1 MIEPRE
7 QSESMNNLEKDQNL
21 NTEPQN
27 EAQEVVNEEVKVEE
41 PATEIPA
48 PAEETPAEEPKAEEA
63 PAEEPVAEEPVAED
77 APAEEPKA
85 EEEPAEEPVAE
96 EAPVEEPKAEETPTE
111 EAPVEEAPVAEEAPA
126 EPAPRLDL
134 AGKSKSELVDML
146 RELAT
151 RPIEEVKDEVQAIK
165 AAFFALRREEV
176 AKEKEEFLAN
186 GNNEND
192 FTPKEDIDE
201 NNLKE
206 LLNVLKERR
215 TEYNAAQEANR
226 EANLEK
232 KRQII
237 ALINEIA
244 NDPDNINRQFNRV
257 KQLQQEFKDAG
268 DVPATAETEVW
279 KEFQRAT
286 ERFYDVLKV
295 NRELRDYDFKKNL
308 ELKQQLCEEAE
319 ALDEETDIV
328 TAFRKLQELHNKWR
342 EIGPVAKELREE
354 LWARFKAASSAINKK
369 YQSFFE
375 DRKSKEKENADAKTA
390 LCEKIEEITTDDLKT
405 YAQWDEVT
413 KQIIA
418 LQEDWK
424 KLGYA
429 SRKANAA
436 LFARFRKS
444 CDEFFAKKAEFYKSM
459 KEELSSNLAKKI
471 DLCERAE
478 ALMDSTEWKEA
489 TEKFVELQKEWK
501 TIGPVVKKHSDA
513 VWKRFIAACDHFFE
527 QKKKQNVNVHAVEHE
542 NLKAKKDII
551 ATLKS
556 TIEEAAEDAAQTVR
570 NLMDRWQ
577 EIGHVPFREKDKI
590 YAQYRELIDKAFE
603 TFNMRGTRPRGE
615 GGSSRGPRQGGGDRN
630 LSERDRLVRTY
641 EQRMSELKTFEN
653 NMGFLTANTKSG
665 NSLVQQMQ
673 SRIEDL
679 KAEIADLERRIK
691 ELDNE

>member
-1 MIEPRE
+1 MMEPRE
-7 QSESMNNLEKDQNL
+7 QSESMNNLEKDQIL
-21 NTEPQN
+21 STESQN
-27 EAQEVVNEEVKVEE
+27 ETQEVVSEEVTVVE
-41 PATEIPA
+41 TA
-48 PAEETPAEEPKAEEA
+48 PVEETPAEPVAPVVKT
-63 PAEEPVAEEPVAED
+63 PAEPV
-77 APAEEPKA
+77 
-85 EEEPAEEPVAE
+85 
-96 EAPVEEPKAEETPTE
+96 
-111 EAPVEEAPVAEEAPA
+111 EEAPA
-126 EPAPRLDL
+126 EPAAPVEEAPKLDL
-134 AGKSKSELVDML
+134 ASKTKSELVEMM
-146 RELAT
+146 RQMAT

-165 AAFFALRREEV
+165 AAFFALRHEEI

-186 GNNEND
+186 GNEESD
-192 FTPKEDIDE
+192 FTAKEDPEE
-201 NNLKE
+201 NVLKE

-215 TEYNAAQEANR
+215 SEYNAAQEANR

-257 KQLQQEFKDAG
+257 KQLQQEFKDTG
-268 DVPATAETEVW
+268 EVPATADTEVW

-319 ALDEETDIV
+319 ALDDETDIV
-328 TAFRKLQELHNKWR
+328 AAFRKLQELHTNWR

-369 YQSFFE
+369 YQAFFE
-375 DRKSKEKENADAKTA
+375 DRKSKEKENADAKTE
-390 LCEKIEEITTDDLKT
+390 LCEKIEQISTDNLKT

-444 CDEFFAKKAEFYKSM
+444 CDDFFSKKAEFFKSM
-459 KEELSSNLAKKI
+459 KEELSANLAKKTE
-471 DLCERAE
+471 LCERAE
-478 ALMDSTEWKEA
+478 ALMDSTDWKEA
-489 TEKFVELQKEWK
+489 TDKFVEMQKEWK
-501 TIGPVVKKHSDA
+501 TIGPVVKKYSDT
-513 VWKRFIAACDHFFE
+513 VWKRFIAACDHFFD
-527 QKKKQNVNVHAVEHE
+527 QKKKQNVNVHAVEHD
-542 NLKAKKDII
+542 NLKSKKEII
-551 ATLKS
+551 ATLKE
-556 TIEEAAEDAAQTVR
+556 TIENAGEEAAQKVR
-570 NLMDRWQ
+570 ELMDRWQ
-577 EIGHVPFREKDKI
+577 EIGHVPFKEKDKI
-590 YAQYRELIDKAFE
+590 YAQYRELVDKAFE
-603 TFNMRGTRPRGE
+603 TLNMRGSRPSSD
-615 GGSSRGPRQGGGDRN
+615 GGSRGGRQFANERG

-641 EQRMSELKTFEN
+641 EQRTSELKTFEN

-665 NSLVQQMQ
+665 NSLVQEM
-673 SRIEDL
+673 
-679 KAEIADLERRIK
+679 ERRIARLK
-691 ELDNE
+691 EEIAELEQKIRDIDNA

>member
-1 MIEPRE
+1 
-7 QSESMNNLEKDQNL
+7 MNNLEKDQIL
-21 NTEPQN
+21 STEAQN
-27 EAQEVVNEEVKVEE
+27 EPQEVVSEEVKVEE
-41 PATEIPA
+41 PATE
-48 PAEETPAEEPKAEEA
+48 EPK
-63 PAEEPVAEEPVAED
+63 AEEPVAEEP
-77 APAEEPKA
+77 K
-85 EEEPAEEPVAE
+85 AEEPVAE
-96 EAPVEEPKAEETPTE
+96 EAVAEETA
-111 EAPVEEAPVAEEAPA
+111 APE
-126 EPAPRLDL
+126 EPAPKLEL
-134 AGKSKSELVDML
+134 AGKTKSELVEMM
-146 RELAT
+146 RTVAA

-165 AAFFALRREEV
+165 AAFFALRREET
-176 AKEKEEFLAN
+176 AQEKEAFLAN
-186 GNNEND
+186 GNEESD
-192 FTPKEDIDE
+192 FTPKEDADE
-201 NNLKE
+201 NDLKE

-237 ALINEIA
+237 VLINEIA

-268 DVPATAETEVW
+268 EVPATADTEIW

-286 ERFYDVLKV
+286 ERFYDVLKM
-295 NRELRDYDFKKNL
+295 NKELRDYDFKKNL

-328 TAFRKLQELHNKWR
+328 AAFRKLQELHNNWR

-369 YQSFFE
+369 YQTFFE
-375 DRKSKEKENADAKTA
+375 DRKSKEKENADAKTE
-390 LCEKIEEITTDDLKT
+390 LCEKIEQISTDNLKT

-444 CDEFFAKKAEFYKSM
+444 CDEFFAKKAEFYKNM

-478 ALMDSTEWKEA
+478 ALMDSTDWKEA
-489 TEKFVELQKEWK
+489 TDKFVEMQKEWK
-501 TIGPVVKKHSDA
+501 TIGPVVKKYSDN

-527 QKKKQNVNVHAVEHE
+527 EKKKQNVNVHAVEHD
-542 NLKAKKDII
+542 NLKAKKEVT
-551 ATLKS
+551 ANLKA

-570 NLMDRWQ
+570 DLMDRWQ
-577 EIGHVPFREKDKI
+577 EIGHVPFKEKDKI
-590 YAQYRELIDKAFE
+590 YAQYRELVDKAFE
-603 TFNMRGTRPRGE
+603 TLNMRGSRPRGD
-615 GGSSRGPRQGGGDRN
+615 GGSRGPRLSGGDRN

-665 NSLVQQMQ
+665 NSLVQEMER
-673 SRIEDL
+673 RIAKL
-679 KAEIADLERRIK
+679 KEEIAELEQKIK
-691 ELDNE
+691 ELDNA

>member
-1 MIEPRE
+1 MMEPRE
-7 QSESMNNLEKDQNL
+7 QSESMNNLEKDQIL
-21 NTEPQN
+21 STVPQN
-27 EAQEVVNEEVKVEE
+27 EAQEAVNEEVNVVE
-41 PATEIPA
+41 PAPKQEA
-48 PAEETPAEEPKAEEA
+48 VQEEPKQDQ
-63 PAEEPVAEEPVAED
+63 EEPVK
-77 APAEEPKA
+77 APK
-85 EEEPAEEPVAE
+85 
-96 EAPVEEPKAEETPTE
+96 
-111 EAPVEEAPVAEEAPA
+111 
-126 EPAPRLDL
+126 LDL
-134 AGKSKSELVDML
+134 AHKSKGELVDLM
-146 RELAT
+146 REAAG
-151 RPIEEVKDEVQAIK
+151 RPIEEVKDDVQAIK
-165 AAFFALRREEV
+165 AAFFALRREEI

-186 GNNEND
+186 GNEEND
-192 FTPKEDIDE
+192 FTPKEDSDE

-257 KQLQQEFKDAG
+257 KQLQQDFKDAG
-268 DVPATAETEVW
+268 EVPATADTEVW

-286 ERFYDVLKV
+286 ERFYDVLKM
-295 NRELRDYDFKKNL
+295 NKELRDYDFKKNL

-319 ALDEETDIV
+319 ALDEEADIV
-328 TAFRKLQELHNKWR
+328 AAFRKLQELHNNWR
-342 EIGPVAKELREE
+342 EIGPVAKELREH

-369 YQSFFE
+369 YQTFFE

-390 LCEKIEEITTDDLKT
+390 LCEKIEQISTDDLKT

-444 CDEFFAKKAEFYKSM
+444 CDDFFGKKAEFYKSM
-459 KEELSSNLAKKI
+459 KEELSANLAKKI

-489 TEKFVELQKEWK
+489 TDKFVELQKEWK

-527 QKKKQNVNVHAVEHE
+527 EKKKQNVNVHAVEHD
-542 NLKAKKDII
+542 NLKAKKEVI

-556 TIEEAAEDAAQTVR
+556 TIEEAGEEAAQKVR
-570 NLMDRWQ
+570 ELMDRWQ
-577 EIGHVPFREKDKI
+577 EIGHVPFKEKDKI
-590 YAQYRELIDKAFE
+590 YAQYRELIDKAFD
-603 TFNMRGTRPRGE
+603 TLNMRGSRPRGE
-615 GGSSRGPRQGGGDRN
+615 GGSSFRGSRQSGSDRG

-665 NSLVQQMQ
+665 NSLVREMER
-673 SRIEDL
+673 RIASL
-679 KAEIADLERRIK
+679 KEEIADLEQRIK
-691 ELDNE
+691 DLDNA

>member
-1 MIEPRE
+1 MEPRE
-7 QSESMNNLEKDQNL
+7 QSESKNNLEKDQIL
-21 NTEPQN
+21 STEAQN
-27 EAQEVVNEEVKVEE
+27 EATEVVNEEVKVEE
-41 PATEIPA
+41 PV
-48 PAEETPAEEPKAEEA
+48 AEAVEEA
-63 PAEEPVAEEPVAED
+63 PAAQ
-77 APAEEPKA
+77 
-85 EEEPAEEPVAE
+85 
-96 EAPVEEPKAEETPTE
+96 EAPVTE
-111 EAPVEEAPVAEEAPA
+111 EKPADEPQADAAPK
-126 EPAPRLDL
+126 LDL
-134 AGKSKSELVDML
+134 ASKTKSELVDMM
-146 RELAT
+146 RAVAA

-176 AKEKEEFLAN
+176 AQEKEEFLAN
-186 GNNEND
+186 GNDESA
-192 FTPKEDIDE
+192 FVPKDDADE

-257 KQLQQEFKDAG
+257 KQLQQDFKDAG
-268 DVPATAETEVW
+268 EVPATADTEIW

-286 ERFYDVLKV
+286 ERFYDVLKM
-295 NRELRDYDFKKNL
+295 NKELRDYDFKKNL

-319 ALDEETDIV
+319 ELDEETDIV
-328 TAFRKLQELHNKWR
+328 AAFRKLQELHNNWR

-369 YQSFFE
+369 YQTFFE
-375 DRKSKEKENADAKTA
+375 DRKSKEKENADAKTE
-390 LCEKIEEITTDDLKT
+390 LCEKIEQISTDNLKT

-429 SRKANAA
+429 SRKANAT

-444 CDEFFAKKAEFYKSM
+444 CDDFFAKKAEFYKSM
-459 KEELSSNLAKKI
+459 KEELSANLAKKI

-478 ALMDSTEWKEA
+478 ALMDSTDWKEA
-489 TEKFVELQKEWK
+489 TDKFVEMQKEWK
-501 TIGPVVKKHSDA
+501 TIGPVVKKYSDN

-527 QKKKQNVNVHAVEHE
+527 EKKKQNVNVHAVEHE
-542 NLKAKKDII
+542 NLKAKKEVI
-551 ATLKS
+551 ANLK
-556 TIEEAAEDAAQTVR
+556 TAIEEAAEDAAQTVR
-570 NLMDRWQ
+570 DLMDRWQ
-577 EIGHVPFREKDKI
+577 EIGHVPFKEKDKI
-590 YAQYRELIDKAFE
+590 YAQYRELVDKAFD
-603 TFNMRGTRPRGE
+603 TLNMRGSRPRGE
-615 GGSSRGPRQGGGDRN
+615 GGGSRGPRLSGDRN
-630 LSERDRLVRTY
+630 MSERDRLVRTY

-665 NSLVQQMQ
+665 NSLVQEMER
-673 SRIEDL
+673 RIARL
-679 KAEIADLERRIK
+679 KEEIAELEQKIK
-691 ELDNE
+691 ELDNA

>member
-1 MIEPRE
+1 MEPRE
-7 QSESMNNLEKDQNL
+7 QSESMNNLEKDQIL
-21 NTEPQN
+21 STESQN
-27 EAQEVVNEEVKVEE
+27 ETQEVVSEEVTVVE
-41 PATEIPA
+41 TA
-48 PAEETPAEEPKAEEA
+48 PVEETPAE
-63 PAEEPVAEEPVAED
+63 PV
-77 APAEEPKA
+77 
-85 EEEPAEEPVAE
+85 
-96 EAPVEEPKAEETPTE
+96 APVEETPAE
-111 EAPVEEAPVAEEAPA
+111 PVEEAPA
-126 EPAPRLDL
+126 EPAAPVEEAPKLDL
-134 AGKSKSELVDML
+134 ASKTKSELVEMM
-146 RELAT
+146 RQMAT

-165 AAFFALRREEV
+165 AAFFALRHEEI

-186 GNNEND
+186 GNEESD
-192 FTPKEDIDE
+192 FTAKEDPEE
-201 NNLKE
+201 NVLKE

-215 TEYNAAQEANR
+215 SEYNAAQEANR

-257 KQLQQEFKDAG
+257 KQLQQEFKDTG
-268 DVPATAETEVW
+268 EVPATADTEVW

-319 ALDEETDIV
+319 ALDDETDIV
-328 TAFRKLQELHNKWR
+328 AAFRKLQELHTNWR

-369 YQSFFE
+369 YQAFFE
-375 DRKSKEKENADAKTA
+375 DRKSKEKENADAKTE
-390 LCEKIEEITTDDLKT
+390 LCEKIEQISTDNLKT

-444 CDEFFAKKAEFYKSM
+444 CDDFFSKKAEFFKSM
-459 KEELSSNLAKKI
+459 KEELSANLAKKTE
-471 DLCERAE
+471 LCERAE
-478 ALMDSTEWKEA
+478 ALMDSTDWKEA
-489 TEKFVELQKEWK
+489 TDKFVEMQKEWK
-501 TIGPVVKKHSDA
+501 TIGPVVKKYSDT
-513 VWKRFIAACDHFFE
+513 VWKRFIAACDHFFD
-527 QKKKQNVNVHAVEHE
+527 QKKKQNVNVHAVEHD
-542 NLKAKKDII
+542 NLKSKKEII
-551 ATLKS
+551 ATLKE
-556 TIEEAAEDAAQTVR
+556 TIENAGEEAAQKVR
-570 NLMDRWQ
+570 ELMDRWQ
-577 EIGHVPFREKDKI
+577 EIGHVPFKEKDKI
-590 YAQYRELIDKAFE
+590 YAQYRELVDKAFE
-603 TFNMRGTRPRGE
+603 TLNMRGSRPSSD
-615 GGSSRGPRQGGGDRN
+615 GGSRGGRQFANERG

-641 EQRMSELKTFEN
+641 EQRTSELKTFEN

-665 NSLVQQMQ
+665 NSLVQEM
-673 SRIEDL
+673 
-679 KAEIADLERRIK
+679 ERRIAHLK
-691 ELDNE
+691 EEIAELEQKIRDIDNA

>member
-1 MIEPRE
+1 MMEPRE
-7 QSESMNNLEKDQNL
+7 QSESMNNLEKDQIL
-21 NTEPQN
+21 STEPQN
-27 EAQEVVNEEVKVEE
+27 EPQEVVSEEVKVVE
-41 PATEIPA
+41 TA
-48 PAEETPAEEPKAEEA
+48 PVEETPAE
-63 PAEEPVAEEPVAED
+63 VA
-77 APAEEPKA
+77 
-85 EEEPAEEPVAE
+85 
-96 EAPVEEPKAEETPTE
+96 
-111 EAPVEEAPVAEEAPA
+111 APVEEAPAELVDEAPA
-126 EPAPRLDL
+126 EPAAPVEETPKLDL
-134 AGKSKSELVDML
+134 ANKSKSELVEMM
-146 RELAT
+146 RQMAA

-165 AAFFALRREEV
+165 AAFFALRHEEIS
-176 AKEKEEFLAN
+176 KEKEEFLAN
-186 GNNEND
+186 GNEESD
-192 FTPKEDIDE
+192 FTAKEDAEE
-201 NNLKE
+201 NVLKE

-215 TEYNAAQEANR
+215 SEYNAAQEANR

-257 KQLQQEFKDAG
+257 KQLQQEFKDTG
-268 DVPATAETEVW
+268 EVPATADTEVW

-319 ALDEETDIV
+319 ALDEEADIV
-328 TAFRKLQELHNKWR
+328 AAFRKLQELHTNWR

-369 YQSFFE
+369 YQTFFE

-390 LCEKIEEITTDDLKT
+390 LCEQIEQISTDNLKT

-444 CDEFFAKKAEFYKSM
+444 CDEFFAKKAEFFKSM
-459 KEELSSNLAKKI
+459 KEELSANLAKKTE
-471 DLCERAE
+471 LCERAE
-478 ALMDSTEWKEA
+478 ALMDSTDWKEA
-489 TEKFVELQKEWK
+489 SEKFVEMQKEWK
-501 TIGPVVKKHSDA
+501 TIGPVVKKYSDT
-513 VWKRFIAACDHFFE
+513 VWKRFIAACDHFFD
-527 QKKKQNVNVHAVEHE
+527 QKKKQNVNIHAVEHD
-542 NLKAKKDII
+542 NLKAKKEII
-551 ATLKS
+551 ATLKE
-556 TIEEAAEDAAQTVR
+556 TIENGGEEAAQKVR
-570 NLMDRWQ
+570 ELMDRWQ
-577 EIGHVPFREKDKI
+577 GIGHVPFKEKDKV
-590 YAQYRELIDKAFE
+590 YAQYKELIDKAFD
-603 TFNMRGTRPRGE
+603 TLNMRGSRPSGD
-615 GGSSRGPRQGGGDRN
+615 GGSRGGRQSFNERG

-641 EQRMSELKTFEN
+641 EQRTSELKTFEN

-665 NSLVQQMQ
+665 NSLVQEM
-673 SRIEDL
+673 
-679 KAEIADLERRIK
+679 ERRIARLK
-691 ELDNE
+691 EELAELEQKIRDIDNA

>member
-1 MIEPRE
+1 MMDSRE
-7 QSESMNNLEKDQNL
+7 QSESMNNLEKDQTL
-21 NTEPQN
+21 NTEPKN
-27 EAQEVVNEEVKVEE
+27 EAQEIVNEEVNVEE
-41 PATEIPA
+41 PATE
-48 PAEETPAEEPKAEEA
+48 EA
-63 PAEEPVAEEPVAED
+63 PAT
-77 APAEEPKA
+77 AP
-85 EEEPAEEPVAE
+85 
-96 EAPVEEPKAEETPTE
+96 
-111 EAPVEEAPVAEEAPA
+111 EAPVEEAPAPVEEAPA
-126 EPAPRLDL
+126 PVEEAPKAEEQTRLDL
-134 AGKSKSELVDML
+134 AGKTKAELVGMM
-146 RELAT
+146 REAAA

-165 AAFFALRREEV
+165 AAFFALRRDEL

-186 GNNEND
+186 GNNEAD
-192 FTPKEDIDE
+192 FTPKEDADE
-201 NNLKE
+201 SNLKE
-206 LLNVLKERR
+206 LLDVLKERR

-257 KQLQQEFKDAG
+257 KQLQQDFKDAG
-268 DVPATAETEVW
+268 EVPPTADTEVW

-286 ERFYDVLKV
+286 ERFYDVLKM
-295 NRELRDYDFKKNL
+295 NKELRDYDFKKNL
-308 ELKQQLCEEAE
+308 ELKQQLCEDAE
-319 ALDEETDIV
+319 ALDEETDV
-328 TAFRKLQELHNKWR
+328 VAAFRKLQEMHTKWR

-369 YQSFFE
+369 YQTFFE
-375 DRKSKEKENADAKTA
+375 DRKSKEKENADAKTE
-390 LCEKIEEITTDDLKT
+390 LCEKIEQISTDDLKT

-444 CDEFFAKKAEFYKSM
+444 CDEFFAKKAEFYKTM

-513 VWKRFIAACDHFFE
+513 VWKRFIAACDHFFD
-527 QKKKQNVNVHAVEHE
+527 QKKKQNVNVHAVEHD
-542 NLKAKKDII
+542 NLKAKKEVI
-551 ATLKS
+551 ATLKA

-570 NLMDRWQ
+570 DLMDRWQ
-577 EIGHVPFREKDKI
+577 EIGHVPFKEKDKI
-590 YAQYRELIDKAFE
+590 YAQYRELVDKAFE
-603 TFNMRGTRPRGE
+603 TLNMRGSRPRGE
-615 GGSSRGPRQGGGDRN
+615 GGSRPRQGGGDRN

-653 NMGFLTANTKSG
+653 NMGFLTAHTKSG
-665 NSLVQQMQ
+665 NSLVQEM
-673 SRIEDL
+673 
-679 KAEIADLERRIK
+679 ERRIVSLK
-691 ELDNE
+691 EEIAELEQRIKEMDA

>member
-1 MIEPRE
+1 
-7 QSESMNNLEKDQNL
+7 MNNLEKDQIL
-21 NTEPQN
+21 SSEPQN
-27 EAQEVVNEEVKVEE
+27 ETQEAVSEEVKVEE
-41 PATEIPA
+41 TA
-48 PAEETPAEEPKAEEA
+48 PQEPVAQEPKAEA
-63 PAEEPVAEEPVAED
+63 PASDEHSS
-77 APAEEPKA
+77 PKL
-85 EEEPAEEPVAE
+85 E
-96 EAPVEEPKAEETPTE
+96 
-111 EAPVEEAPVAEEAPA
+111 
-126 EPAPRLDL
+126 L
-134 AGKSKSELVDML
+134 ADKSKSELVDMM
-146 RELAT
+146 RELAA

-165 AAFFALRREEV
+165 AAFFALRREEMV
-176 AKEKEEFLAN
+176 KEKEEFLAN
-186 GNNEND
+186 GNEESD
-192 FTPKEDIDE
+192 FTPKEDDDE

-257 KQLQQEFKDAG
+257 KQLQQDFKDAG
-268 DVPATAETEVW
+268 EVPATADTEVW

-286 ERFYDVLKV
+286 ERFYDVLKM
-295 NRELRDYDFKKNL
+295 NKELRDYDFKKNL

-319 ALDEETDIV
+319 ALDDETDIV
-328 TAFRKLQELHNKWR
+328 AAFRKLQEMHNKWR

-369 YQSFFE
+369 YQTFFE
-375 DRKSKEKENADAKTA
+375 DRKSKEKENADAKTE
-390 LCEKIEEITTDDLKT
+390 LCEKIEQISTDDLKT

-444 CDEFFAKKAEFYKSM
+444 CDDFFGKKAEFYKSM
-459 KEELSSNLAKKI
+459 KEELSGNLAKKI

-478 ALMDSTEWKEA
+478 ALMDSTDWKEA
-489 TEKFVELQKEWK
+489 TDKFVEMQKEWK

-527 QKKKQNVNVHAVEHE
+527 QKKKQHVNVHAVEHD
-542 NLKAKKDII
+542 NLKAKKEVI
-551 ATLKS
+551 ATLKA
-556 TIEEAAEDAAQTVR
+556 TIEEAAEDAAQRVR
-570 NLMDRWQ
+570 DLMDRWQ
-577 EIGHVPFREKDKI
+577 EIGHVPFKEKDKI
-590 YAQYRELIDKAFE
+590 YTQYRELIDKAFD
-603 TFNMRGTRPRGE
+603 TLNMRGSRPHMD
-615 GGSSRGPRQGGGDRN
+615 GGGAARGGRLSAGSDRG

-641 EQRMSELKTFEN
+641 EQRMNELKTFEN

-665 NSLVQQMQ
+665 NSLVQEMER
-673 SRIEDL
+673 RINRL
-679 KAEIADLERRIK
+679 KEEIAELEQKIK

>member
-1 MIEPRE
+1 MMDSRE
-7 QSESMNNLEKDQNL
+7 QSESMNNLEKDQTL
-21 NTEPQN
+21 NTEPKN
-27 EAQEVVNEEVKVEE
+27 EAQEIVNEEVNVEE
-41 PATEIPA
+41 PATEEA
-48 PAEETPAEEPKAEEA
+48 PATATEA
-63 PAEEPVAEEPVAED
+63 PAEE
-77 APAEEPKA
+77 AP
-85 EEEPAEEPVAE
+85 
-96 EAPVEEPKAEETPTE
+96 
-111 EAPVEEAPVAEEAPA
+111 APVEEAPAPVEEAPKA
-126 EPAPRLDL
+126 EEQTRLDL
-134 AGKSKSELVDML
+134 AGKTKAELVGMM
-146 RELAT
+146 REAAA

-165 AAFFALRREEV
+165 AAFFALRRDEL

-186 GNNEND
+186 GNNEAD
-192 FTPKEDIDE
+192 FTPKEDADE
-201 NNLKE
+201 SNLKE
-206 LLNVLKERR
+206 LLDVLKERR

-257 KQLQQEFKDAG
+257 KQLQQDFKDAG
-268 DVPATAETEVW
+268 EVPPTADTEVW

-286 ERFYDVLKV
+286 ERFYDVLKM
-295 NRELRDYDFKKNL
+295 NKELRDYDFKKNL
-308 ELKQQLCEEAE
+308 ELKQQLCEDAE
-319 ALDEETDIV
+319 ALDEETDV
-328 TAFRKLQELHNKWR
+328 VAAFRKLQEMHTKWR

-369 YQSFFE
+369 YQTFFE
-375 DRKSKEKENADAKTA
+375 DRKSKEKENADAKTE
-390 LCEKIEEITTDDLKT
+390 LCEKIEQISTDDLKT

-444 CDEFFAKKAEFYKSM
+444 CDEFFAKKAEFYKTM

-478 ALMDSTEWKEA
+478 ALMDATEWKEA
-489 TEKFVELQKEWK
+489 AEKPVELQKEWK
-501 TIGPVVKKHSDA
+501 TIGPVVKKHSDT
-513 VWKRFIAACDHFFE
+513 VWKRFIAACDHFFD
-527 QKKKQNVNVHAVEHE
+527 QKKKQNVNVHAVEHD
-542 NLKAKKDII
+542 NLKAKKEVI
-551 ATLKS
+551 ATLKA

-570 NLMDRWQ
+570 DLMDRWQ
-577 EIGHVPFREKDKI
+577 EIGHVPFKEKDKI
-590 YAQYRELIDKAFE
+590 YAQYRELVDKAFE
-603 TFNMRGTRPRGE
+603 TLNMRGSRPRGE
-615 GGSSRGPRQGGGDRN
+615 GGSRPRQGGGDRN

-665 NSLVQQMQ
+665 NSLVQEM
-673 SRIEDL
+673 
-679 KAEIADLERRIK
+679 ERRIVSLK
-691 ELDNE
+691 EEIAELEQRIKEMDA

>member
-1 MIEPRE
+1 MEPRE
-7 QSESMNNLEKDQNL
+7 QSESMNNLEKDQIL
-21 NTEPQN
+21 STEPQN
-27 EAQEVVNEEVKVEE
+27 EAQEVVSEEVKVEE
-41 PATEIPA
+41 PA
-48 PAEETPAEEPKAEEA
+48 PAEEPAPVEEA
-63 PAEEPVAEEPVAED
+63 
-77 APAEEPKA
+77 
-85 EEEPAEEPVAE
+85 
-96 EAPVEEPKAEETPTE
+96 APVEEPE
-111 EAPVEEAPVAEEAPA
+111 EAEDKPEAPH
-126 EPAPRLDL
+126 LDL
-134 AGKSKSELVDML
+134 AGKTKAELVDMM
-146 RELAT
+146 RATAT

-186 GNNEND
+186 GNNEVD
-192 FTPKEDIDE
+192 FTPKDDVDE

-268 DVPATAETEVW
+268 EVPATAETDVW

-286 ERFYDVLKV
+286 ERFYDVLKM
-295 NRELRDYDFKKNL
+295 NKELRDYDFKKNL

-319 ALDEETDIV
+319 ELDEEPDVV

-369 YQSFFE
+369 YQTFFE

-390 LCEKIEEITTDDLKT
+390 LCEKIEEISTDDLKT

-444 CDEFFAKKAEFYKSM
+444 CDDFFAKKADFYKSM
-459 KEELSSNLAKKI
+459 KEELSANLAKKI

-489 TEKFVELQKEWK
+489 TDKFVEMQKEWK

-513 VWKRFIAACDHFFE
+513 VWKRFIAACDHFFD
-527 QKKKQNVNVHAVEHE
+527 QKKKQNVNVHAVEHD

-556 TIEEAAEDAAQTVR
+556 TIEEAADDAAQTVR
-570 NLMDRWQ
+570 DLMDRWQ
-577 EIGHVPFREKDKI
+577 EIGHVPFKEKDKI
-590 YAQYRELIDKAFE
+590 YAQYRELIDKAFD
-603 TFNMRGTRPRGE
+603 TLNMRGSRPRNE
-615 GGSSRGPRQGGGDRN
+615 GGSSRGPRQGNDRN

-665 NSLVQQMQ
+665 NSLVQQMEQ
-673 SRIEDL
+673 RIVSL
-679 KAEIADLERRIK
+679 KEEIAQLEQKIK

>member
-1 MIEPRE
+1 MMEPRE

-21 NTEPQN
+21 STEPQT
-27 EAQEVVNEEVKVEE
+27 EAQEVVVSEEVKAEEPAPVEEPVAEEPKAEDPAPVEE
-41 PATEIPA
+41 PAPE
-48 PAEETPAEEPKAEEA
+48 AEEPKAEEVK
-63 PAEEPVAEEPVAED
+63 AEEPAPV
-77 APAEEPKA
+77 EEPK
-85 EEEPAEEPVAE
+85 
-96 EAPVEEPKAEETPTE
+96 VEEPKAEEPS
-111 EAPVEEAPVAEEAPA
+111 
-126 EPAPRLDL
+126 RLDL
-134 AGKSKSELVDML
+134 AGKSKSELVDMM
-146 RELAT
+146 REAAA

-165 AAFFALRREEV
+165 AAFFALRRDEL
-176 AKEKEEFLAN
+176 AHEKEEFLAN
-186 GNNEND
+186 GNNDSD
-192 FTPKEDIDE
+192 FSPKEDPDE

-215 TEYNAAQEANR
+215 TEFNAAQEASR

-237 ALINEIA
+237 NLINEIA

-257 KQLQQEFKDAG
+257 KQLQQDFKDAG
-268 DVPATAETEVW
+268 DVPATADTEVW

-286 ERFYDVLKV
+286 ERFYDVLKM
-295 NRELRDYDFKKNL
+295 NKELRDYDFKKNL

-319 ALDEETDIV
+319 ALDDESDVV

-375 DRKSKEKENADAKTA
+375 ERKSKEKENADAKNA
-390 LCEKIEEITTDDLKT
+390 LCEKIEQITTDDLKT

-444 CDEFFAKKAEFYKSM
+444 CDDFFAKKAEFYKSM

-489 TEKFVELQKEWK
+489 TDKFVELQKEWK

-527 QKKKQNVNVHAVEHE
+527 QKKKENVNVHAVEHE
-542 NLKAKKDII
+542 NLKAKKEVI
-551 ATLKS
+551 ANLKA

-570 NLMDRWQ
+570 DLMDRWQ
-577 EIGHVPFREKDKI
+577 EIGHVPFKEKDKI
-590 YAQYRELIDKAFE
+590 YAQYRELVDKAFE
-603 TFNMRGTRPRGE
+603 TLNMRGSRPRGDS
-615 GGSSRGPRQGGGDRN
+615 GSSRGSRQSGSDRG

-665 NSLVQQMQ
+665 NSLVKEMER
-673 SRIEDL
+673 RIDSL
-679 KAEIADLERRIK
+679 KEEIAELEQKIK
-691 ELDNE
+691 ELDNA

>member
-1 MIEPRE
+1 
-7 QSESMNNLEKDQNL
+7 MNNLEKDQIL
-21 NTEPQN
+21 STEAQN
-27 EAQEVVNEEVKVEE
+27 EPQEVVSEEVKVEE
-41 PATEIPA
+41 PATE
-48 PAEETPAEEPKAEEA
+48 EPK
-63 PAEEPVAEEPVAED
+63 AEEPVAEEP
-77 APAEEPKA
+77 KA
-85 EEEPAEEPVAE
+85 EEHVAE
-96 EAPVEEPKAEETPTE
+96 EAVAEETA
-111 EAPVEEAPVAEEAPA
+111 APE
-126 EPAPRLDL
+126 EPAPKLEL
-134 AGKSKSELVDML
+134 AGKTKSELVEMM
-146 RELAT
+146 RTVAA

-165 AAFFALRREEV
+165 AAFFALRREET
-176 AKEKEEFLAN
+176 AQEKEAFLAN
-186 GNNEND
+186 GNEESD
-192 FTPKEDIDE
+192 FTPKEDADE
-201 NNLKE
+201 NDLKE

-237 ALINEIA
+237 VLINEIA

-268 DVPATAETEVW
+268 EVPATADTEIW

-286 ERFYDVLKV
+286 ERFYDVLKM
-295 NRELRDYDFKKNL
+295 NKELRDYDFKKNL

-328 TAFRKLQELHNKWR
+328 AAFRKLQELHNNWR

-369 YQSFFE
+369 YQTFFE
-375 DRKSKEKENADAKTA
+375 DRKSKEKENADAKTE
-390 LCEKIEEITTDDLKT
+390 LCEKIEQISTDNLKT

-444 CDEFFAKKAEFYKSM
+444 CDEFFAKKAEFYKNM

-478 ALMDSTEWKEA
+478 ALMDSTDWKEA
-489 TEKFVELQKEWK
+489 TDKFVEMQKEWK
-501 TIGPVVKKHSDA
+501 TIGPVVKKYSDN

-527 QKKKQNVNVHAVEHE
+527 EKKKQNVNVHAVEHD
-542 NLKAKKDII
+542 NLKAKKEII
-551 ATLKS
+551 ANLKA

-570 NLMDRWQ
+570 DLMDRWQ
-577 EIGHVPFREKDKI
+577 EIGHVPFKEKDKI
-590 YAQYRELIDKAFE
+590 YAQYRELVDKAFE
-603 TFNMRGTRPRGE
+603 TLNMRGSRPRGD
-615 GGSSRGPRQGGGDRN
+615 GGSRGPRLSGGDRN

-665 NSLVQQMQ
+665 NSLVQEMER
-673 SRIEDL
+673 RIAKL
-679 KAEIADLERRIK
+679 KEEIAELEQKIK
-691 ELDNE
+691 ELDNA

>member
-1 MIEPRE
+1 MMEPRE
-7 QSESMNNLEKDQNL
+7 QSESMNNLEKDQIL
-21 NTEPQN
+21 STEPQN

-41 PATEIPA
+41 PVAEATENAESVEA
-48 PAEETPAEEPKAEEA
+48 PEEPKGT
-63 PAEEPVAEEPVAED
+63 
-77 APAEEPKA
+77 K
-85 EEEPAEEPVAE
+85 
-96 EAPVEEPKAEETPTE
+96 
-111 EAPVEEAPVAEEAPA
+111 
-126 EPAPRLDL
+126 LDL
-134 AGKSKSELVDML
+134 AGKSKSELVDLM
-146 RELAT
+146 REMAA
-151 RPIEEVKDEVQAIK
+151 RPIEDVKDEVQAIK
-165 AAFFALRREEV
+165 AAFFAVRRDEV

-186 GNNEND
+186 GNNEAD
-192 FTPKEDIDE
+192 FTPKEDADE

-268 DVPATAETEVW
+268 EVPATADTEVW

-319 ALDEETDIV
+319 ALDEETDV
-328 TAFRKLQELHNKWR
+328 VVAFRKLQELHSKWR

-354 LWARFKAASSAINKK
+354 LWARFKAASSTINKK
-369 YQSFFE
+369 YQTFFE
-375 DRKSKEKENADAKTA
+375 NRKSKEKENADAKTA
-390 LCEKIEEITTDDLKT
+390 LCEKIEEITTDNLKT

-489 TEKFVELQKEWK
+489 TDKFVELQKEWK

-513 VWKRFIAACDHFFE
+513 VWKRFIAACDHFFD

-542 NLKAKKDII
+542 NLKSKKEII

-556 TIEEAAEDAAQTVR
+556 TIDEAADDAAQTVR
-570 NLMDRWQ
+570 DLMDRWQ
-577 EIGHVPFREKDKI
+577 EIGHVPFKEKDKI
-590 YAQYRELIDKAFE
+590 YAQYRELVDKAFE
-603 TFNMRGTRPRGE
+603 TLNMRGSRPRGD
-615 GGSSRGPRQGGGDRN
+615 GGSSRGPRQGGDRN

-665 NSLVQQMQ
+665 NSLVQEMER
-673 SRIEDL
+673 RIGSL
-679 KAEIADLERRIK
+679 KEEIADLERRIK
-691 ELDNE
+691 DLDNE

>member
-1 MIEPRE
+1 
-7 QSESMNNLEKDQNL
+7 MNNLEKDQIL
-21 NTEPQN
+21 STEAQN
-27 EAQEVVNEEVKVEE
+27 EPQEVVNEEIKVEE
-41 PATEIPA
+41 PAA
-48 PAEETPAEEPKAEEA
+48 LPAEETTEAVAEPVAQEAVAEEETPAAEEPQAEEPQAEEPK
-63 PAEEPVAEEPVAED
+63 
-77 APAEEPKA
+77 
-85 EEEPAEEPVAE
+85 
-96 EAPVEEPKAEETPTE
+96 VEEPQ
-111 EAPVEEAPVAEEAPA
+111 VEEATPK
-126 EPAPRLDL
+126 LDL
-134 AGKSKSELVDML
+134 AGKSKSELVDMM
-146 RELAT
+146 RAAAA

-165 AAFFALRREEV
+165 AAFFALRREEI
-176 AKEKEEFLAN
+176 AQEKEAFLGN
-186 GNNEND
+186 GNDEGD
-192 FTPKEDIDE
+192 FTPKADPDE
-201 NNLKE
+201 ENLKE

-257 KQLQQEFKDAG
+257 KQLQQDFKDAG
-268 DVPATAETEVW
+268 EVPATADTVIW

-286 ERFYDVLKV
+286 ERFYDVLKM
-295 NRELRDYDFKKNL
+295 NKELRDYDFKKNL

-328 TAFRKLQELHNKWR
+328 AAFRKLQELHNNWR

-369 YQSFFE
+369 YQTFFE
-375 DRKSKEKENADAKTA
+375 DRKSKEKENADAKTE
-390 LCEKIEEITTDDLKT
+390 LCEKIEQIATDDLKT

-418 LQEDWK
+418 LQEDWR

-444 CDEFFAKKAEFYKSM
+444 CDDFFAKKAEFYKNM

-478 ALMDSTEWKEA
+478 ALMDSTDWKEA
-489 TEKFVELQKEWK
+489 TDKFVEMQKEWK
-501 TIGPVVKKHSDA
+501 TIGPVVKKYSDN

-527 QKKKQNVNVHAVEHE
+527 EKKKQNVNVHAVEHE
-542 NLKAKKDII
+542 NLKAKKEVI
-551 ATLKS
+551 ATLKA
-556 TIEEAAEDAAQTVR
+556 TIEEAADDATQTVR
-570 NLMDRWQ
+570 DLMDRWQ
-577 EIGHVPFREKDKI
+577 EIGHVPFKEKDKI
-590 YAQYRELIDKAFE
+590 YAQYRELVDKAFE
-603 TFNMRGTRPRGE
+603 TLNMRGSRPRGE
-615 GGSSRGPRQGGGDRN
+615 GGSRGPRLSGGDRN

-641 EQRMSELKTFEN
+641 EQRMNELKTFEN

-665 NSLVQQMQ
+665 NSLVQEM
-673 SRIEDL
+673 
-679 KAEIADLERRIK
+679 ERRIAKLK
-691 ELDNE
+691 EEIAELEQKIKEMDNA

>member
-1 MIEPRE
+1 MEPRE
-7 QSESMNNLEKDQNL
+7 QSESMNNLEKDQIL
-21 NTEPQN
+21 STEAQN
-27 EAQEVVNEEVKVEE
+27 EPQEVVSEEVKVEE
-41 PATEIPA
+41 PATEG
-48 PAEETPAEEPKAEEA
+48 PK
-63 PAEEPVAEEPVAED
+63 AEEPVAEEP
-77 APAEEPKA
+77 K
-85 EEEPAEEPVAE
+85 AEEPVAE
-96 EAPVEEPKAEETPTE
+96 EAVAEETA
-111 EAPVEEAPVAEEAPA
+111 APE
-126 EPAPRLDL
+126 EPAPKLEL
-134 AGKSKSELVDML
+134 AGKTKSELVEMM
-146 RELAT
+146 RTVAA

-165 AAFFALRREEV
+165 AAFFALRREET
-176 AKEKEEFLAN
+176 AQEKEAFLAN
-186 GNNEND
+186 GNEESD
-192 FTPKEDIDE
+192 FTPKEDADE
-201 NNLKE
+201 NDLKE

-237 ALINEIA
+237 VLINEIA

-268 DVPATAETEVW
+268 EVPATADTEIW

-286 ERFYDVLKV
+286 ERFYDVLKM
-295 NRELRDYDFKKNL
+295 NKELRDYDFKKNL

-328 TAFRKLQELHNKWR
+328 AAFRKLQELHNNWR

-369 YQSFFE
+369 YQTFFE
-375 DRKSKEKENADAKTA
+375 DRKSKEKENADAKTE
-390 LCEKIEEITTDDLKT
+390 LCEKIEQISTDNLKT

-444 CDEFFAKKAEFYKSM
+444 CDEFFAKKAEFYKNM

-478 ALMDSTEWKEA
+478 ALMDSTDWKEA
-489 TEKFVELQKEWK
+489 TDKFVEMQKEWK
-501 TIGPVVKKHSDA
+501 TIGPVVKKYSDN

-527 QKKKQNVNVHAVEHE
+527 EKKKQNINVHAVEHD
-542 NLKAKKDII
+542 NLKAKKEVI
-551 ATLKS
+551 ANLKA

-570 NLMDRWQ
+570 DLMDRWQ
-577 EIGHVPFREKDKI
+577 EIGHVPFKEKDKI
-590 YAQYRELIDKAFE
+590 YAQYRELVDKAFE
-603 TFNMRGTRPRGE
+603 TLNMRGSRPRGD
-615 GGSSRGPRQGGGDRN
+615 GGSRGPRLSGGDRN

-665 NSLVQQMQ
+665 NSLVQEMER
-673 SRIEDL
+673 RIAKL
-679 KAEIADLERRIK
+679 KEEIAELEQKIK
-691 ELDNE
+691 ELDNA

>member
-1 MIEPRE
+1 
-7 QSESMNNLEKDQNL
+7 MNNLEKDQIL
-21 NTEPQN
+21 STEAQN
-27 EAQEVVNEEVKVEE
+27 EPQEVVSEEVKVEE
-41 PATEIPA
+41 PATE
-48 PAEETPAEEPKAEEA
+48 EPK
-63 PAEEPVAEEPVAED
+63 AEEPVAEES
-77 APAEEPKA
+77 K
-85 EEEPAEEPVAE
+85 AEEPVAE
-96 EAPVEEPKAEETPTE
+96 EAVAEETA
-111 EAPVEEAPVAEEAPA
+111 APE
-126 EPAPRLDL
+126 EPAPKLEL
-134 AGKSKSELVDML
+134 AGKTKSELVEMM
-146 RELAT
+146 RTVAA

-165 AAFFALRREEV
+165 AAFFALRREET
-176 AKEKEEFLAN
+176 AQEKEAFLAN
-186 GNNEND
+186 GNEESD
-192 FTPKEDIDE
+192 FTPKEDADE
-201 NNLKE
+201 NDLKE

-237 ALINEIA
+237 VLINEIA

-268 DVPATAETEVW
+268 EVPATADTEIW

-286 ERFYDVLKV
+286 ERFYDVLKM
-295 NRELRDYDFKKNL
+295 NKELRDYDFKKNL

-328 TAFRKLQELHNKWR
+328 AAFRKLQELHNNWR

-369 YQSFFE
+369 YQTFFE
-375 DRKSKEKENADAKTA
+375 DRKSKEKENADAKTE
-390 LCEKIEEITTDDLKT
+390 LCEKIEQISTDNLKT

-444 CDEFFAKKAEFYKSM
+444 CDEFFAKKAEFYKNM

-478 ALMDSTEWKEA
+478 ALMDSTDWKEA
-489 TEKFVELQKEWK
+489 TDKFVEMQKEWK
-501 TIGPVVKKHSDA
+501 TIGPVVKKYSDN

-527 QKKKQNVNVHAVEHE
+527 EKKKQNVNVHAVEHD
-542 NLKAKKDII
+542 NLKAKKEVI
-551 ATLKS
+551 ANLKA

-570 NLMDRWQ
+570 DLMDRWQ
-577 EIGHVPFREKDKI
+577 EIGHVPFKEKDKI
-590 YAQYRELIDKAFE
+590 YAQYRELVDKAFE
-603 TFNMRGTRPRGE
+603 TLNMRGSRPRGD
-615 GGSSRGPRQGGGDRN
+615 GGSRGPRLSGGDRN

-665 NSLVQQMQ
+665 NSLVQEMER
-673 SRIEDL
+673 RIAKL
-679 KAEIADLERRIK
+679 KEEIAELEQKIK
-691 ELDNE
+691 ELDNA

>member
-1 MIEPRE
+1 MMEPRE
-7 QSESMNNLEKDQNL
+7 QSESMNNLEKDQVL
-21 NTEPQN
+21 STEPQN
-27 EAQEVVNEEVKVEE
+27 EAQEVVSEEVKVEE
-41 PATEIPA
+41 AA
-48 PAEETPAEEPKAEEA
+48 PAQEPAAPEEPKVEEQPAAEEPKAEEA
-63 PAEEPVAEEPVAED
+63 PAAEEKPVAEEPK
-77 APAEEPKA
+77 PAEEP
-85 EEEPAEEPVAE
+85 
-96 EAPVEEPKAEETPTE
+96 APK
-111 EAPVEEAPVAEEAPA
+111 
-126 EPAPRLDL
+126 LDL
-134 AGKSKSELVDML
+134 AGKSKTELVNLM
-146 RELAT
+146 REAAA

-165 AAFFALRREEV
+165 AAFFALRREEI
-176 AKEKEEFLAN
+176 AKEKEDFLAN
-186 GNNEND
+186 GNEESD
-192 FTPKEDIDE
+192 FTAKEDPEE

-215 TEYNAAQEANR
+215 TEFNAAQEANR

-268 DVPATAETEVW
+268 EVPATADTEVW

-286 ERFYDVLKV
+286 ERFYDVLKM
-295 NRELRDYDFKKNL
+295 NKELRDYDFKKNL
-308 ELKQQLCEEAE
+308 ELKQQLCEDAE
-319 ALDEETDIV
+319 ALDEESDV
-328 TAFRKLQELHNKWR
+328 VAAFRKLQEMHNEWR

-375 DRKSKEKENADAKTA
+375 DRKSKEKENADAKTE
-390 LCEKIEEITTDDLKT
+390 LCEKIEQIKTDDLKT

-429 SRKANAA
+429 SRKANAT

-444 CDEFFAKKAEFYKSM
+444 CDDFFGKKAEFFKSM
-459 KEELSSNLAKKI
+459 KEELTSNLAKKI

-489 TEKFVELQKEWK
+489 TDKFVEMQKEWK
-501 TIGPVVKKHSDA
+501 TIGPVVKKQSDA

-551 ATLKS
+551 ATLKA
-556 TIEEAAEDAAQTVR
+556 TIEEAGEEAAQTVR
-570 NLMDRWQ
+570 ELMERWQ
-577 EIGHVPFREKDKI
+577 SIGHVPFKEKDKI

-603 TFNMRGTRPRGE
+603 TLNMRGPRYSDSAPRG
-615 GGSSRGPRQGGGDRN
+615 GGRQSGSDRG

-665 NSLVQQMQ
+665 NSLVQEMER
-673 SRIEDL
+673 RIARL
-679 KAEIADLERRIK
+679 KEEIAELEQRIK
-691 ELDNE
+691 ELDNA

>member
-1 MIEPRE
+1 
-7 QSESMNNLEKDQNL
+7 MNNLEKDQIL
-21 NTEPQN
+21 STEAQN
-27 EAQEVVNEEVKVEE
+27 EPQEVVSEEVKVEE
-41 PATEIPA
+41 PATE
-48 PAEETPAEEPKAEEA
+48 EPK
-63 PAEEPVAEEPVAED
+63 AEEPVAEEP
-77 APAEEPKA
+77 K
-85 EEEPAEEPVAE
+85 AEEPVAE
-96 EAPVEEPKAEETPTE
+96 EAVAEDTAAPVEEP
-111 EAPVEEAPVAEEAPA
+111 APKLE
-126 EPAPRLDL
+126 L
-134 AGKSKSELVDML
+134 AGKTKSELVEMM
-146 RELAT
+146 RTVAA

-165 AAFFALRREEV
+165 AAFFALRREET
-176 AKEKEEFLAN
+176 AQEKEAFLAN
-186 GNNEND
+186 GNEESD
-192 FTPKEDIDE
+192 FTPKEDADE
-201 NNLKE
+201 NDLKE

-237 ALINEIA
+237 VLINEIA

-268 DVPATAETEVW
+268 EVPATADTEIW

-286 ERFYDVLKV
+286 ERFYDVLKM
-295 NRELRDYDFKKNL
+295 NKELRDYDFKKNL

-328 TAFRKLQELHNKWR
+328 AAFRKLQELHNNWR

-369 YQSFFE
+369 YQTFFE
-375 DRKSKEKENADAKTA
+375 DRKSKEKENADAKTE
-390 LCEKIEEITTDDLKT
+390 LCEKIEQISTDNLKT

-444 CDEFFAKKAEFYKSM
+444 CDEFFAKKAEFYKNM

-478 ALMDSTEWKEA
+478 ALMDSTDWKEA
-489 TEKFVELQKEWK
+489 TDKFVEMQKEWK
-501 TIGPVVKKHSDA
+501 TIGPVVKKYSDN

-527 QKKKQNVNVHAVEHE
+527 EKKKQNVNVHAVEHD
-542 NLKAKKDII
+542 NLKAKKEVI
-551 ATLKS
+551 ANLKA

-570 NLMDRWQ
+570 DLMDRWQ
-577 EIGHVPFREKDKI
+577 EIGHVPFKEKDKI
-590 YAQYRELIDKAFE
+590 YAQYRELVDKAFE
-603 TFNMRGTRPRGE
+603 TLNMRGSRPRGD
-615 GGSSRGPRQGGGDRN
+615 GGSRGPRLSGGDRN

-665 NSLVQQMQ
+665 NSLVQEMER
-673 SRIEDL
+673 RIAKL
-679 KAEIADLERRIK
+679 KEEIAELEQKIK
-691 ELDNE
+691 ELDNA

>member
-1 MIEPRE
+1 MEPRE
-7 QSESMNNLEKDQNL
+7 QSESMNNLENDQNL
-21 NTEPQN
+21 STEPQN
-27 EAQEVVNEEVKVEE
+27 EAQEVVNEEVKVE
-41 PATEIPA
+41 A
-48 PAEETPAEEPKAEEA
+48 PEAEA
-63 PAEEPVAEEPVAED
+63 PAAEAPEAEAPVAEAQEA
-77 APAEEPKA
+77 APE
-85 EEEPAEEPVAE
+85 
-96 EAPVEEPKAEETPTE
+96 PVEEPKATPK
-111 EAPVEEAPVAEEAPA
+111 
-126 EPAPRLDL
+126 LDL
-134 AGKSKSELVDML
+134 TGKSKSELVDMM
-146 RELAT
+146 REAAT
-151 RPIEEVKDEVQAIK
+151 RPIEDVKDEVQAIK
-165 AAFFALRREEV
+165 AAFFALRREEMSQ
-176 AKEKEEFLAN
+176 EKEAFLAN
-186 GNNEND
+186 GNEEGD
-192 FTPKEDIDE
+192 FVPKEDVDE

-226 EANLEK
+226 EANLAK

-237 ALINEIA
+237 TLINEIA

-268 DVPATAETEVW
+268 EVPATADTEIW

-308 ELKQQLCEEAE
+308 EQKQQLCEEAE

-369 YQSFFE
+369 YQTFFE
-375 DRKSKEKENADAKTA
+375 DRKSKEKENADAKTE
-390 LCEKIEEITTDDLKT
+390 LCEKIEQITTDNLKT

-444 CDEFFAKKAEFYKSM
+444 CDDFFAKKAEFYKTM
-459 KEELSSNLAKKI
+459 KDELSSNLAKKI

-489 TEKFVELQKEWK
+489 TDKFVEMQKEWK

-527 QKKKQNVNVHAVEHE
+527 QKKKQNVNVHAVEHD
-542 NLKAKKDII
+542 NLKAKKEVI
-551 ATLKS
+551 ATLKA

-577 EIGHVPFREKDKI
+577 EIGHVPFKEKDKI
-590 YAQYRELIDKAFE
+590 YAQYRELVDKAFE
-603 TFNMRGTRPRGE
+603 TLNMRGSRSSGE
-615 GGSSRGPRQGGGDRN
+615 GGSRGPRQSSGSDRG

-665 NSLVQQMQ
+665 NSLVQEMER
-673 SRIEDL
+673 RIARL
-679 KAEIADLERRIK
+679 KEEIAELEQKIK
-691 ELDNE
+691 ELDNADAQ

>member
-1 MIEPRE
+1 MNMTEPRE
-7 QSESMNNLEKDQNL
+7 QSESMNNLEKDQIL
-21 NTEPQN
+21 STESQN
-27 EAQEVVNEEVKVEE
+27 ETQEVVSEEVNVVEPTPVEE
-41 PATEIPA
+41 PVQ
-48 PAEETPAEEPKAEEA
+48 EA
-63 PAEEPVAEEPVAED
+63 PAAEEQPAPEPAEQPEPVAEEPA
-77 APAEEPKA
+77 APQ
-85 EEEPAEEPVAE
+85 
-96 EAPVEEPKAEETPTE
+96 ETKP
-111 EAPVEEAPVAEEAPA
+111 
-126 EPAPRLDL
+126 DL
-134 AGKSKSELVDML
+134 AGKSKSELVDMM
-146 RELAT
+146 REAAT
-151 RPIEEVKDEVQAIK
+151 RPIEDVKEEVQAIK
-165 AAFFALRREEV
+165 AAFFALRREEI
-176 AKEKEEFLAN
+176 AKEREDFLAN
-186 GNNEND
+186 GNEEAD
-192 FTPKEDIDE
+192 FTPKEDNDE

-257 KQLQQEFKDAG
+257 KQLQQDFKDAG
-268 DVPATAETEVW
+268 EVPATADTEVW

-286 ERFYDVLKV
+286 ERFYDVLKM
-295 NRELRDYDFKKNL
+295 NKELRDYDFKKNL

-328 TAFRKLQELHNKWR
+328 TAFRKLQELHNNWR

-369 YQSFFE
+369 YQTFFE
-375 DRKSKEKENADAKTA
+375 DRKSKEKENADAKTE
-390 LCEKIEEITTDDLKT
+390 LCEKIEQITTDNLKT

-444 CDEFFAKKAEFYKSM
+444 CDDFFAKKAEFYKSM
-459 KEELSSNLAKKI
+459 KEELSTNLAKKI

-478 ALMDSTEWKEA
+478 ALKDSTEWKEA
-489 TEKFVELQKEWK
+489 TDKFVELQKEWK

-527 QKKKQNVNVHAVEHE
+527 EKKKQNVNVHAVEHD
-542 NLKAKKDII
+542 NLKAKKEII
-551 ATLKS
+551 TTLKE
-556 TIEEAAEDAAQTVR
+556 TIEGAAEDAAQKVR
-570 NLMDRWQ
+570 ELMDRWQ
-577 EIGHVPFREKDKI
+577 EIGHVPFKEKDKI
-590 YAQYRELIDKAFE
+590 YAQYRELIDKAFD
-603 TFNMRGTRPRGE
+603 TLNMRGSRPRGE
-615 GGSSRGPRQGGGDRN
+615 GGSPRGLRQSGNDRG

-665 NSLVQQMQ
+665 NSLVQEMER
-673 SRIEDL
+673 RIARL
-679 KAEIADLERRIK
+679 KEEIAELEQKIK
-691 ELDNE
+691 ELDNA

>member
-1 MIEPRE
+1 MMDSRE
-7 QSESMNNLEKDQNL
+7 QSESMNNLEKDQTL
-21 NTEPQN
+21 NTEPKN
-27 EAQEVVNEEVKVEE
+27 EAQEIVNEEVNVEE
-41 PATEIPA
+41 PATEEVPA
-48 PAEETPAEEPKAEEA
+48 TATEA
-63 PAEEPVAEEPVAED
+63 PAEE
-77 APAEEPKA
+77 AP
-85 EEEPAEEPVAE
+85 
-96 EAPVEEPKAEETPTE
+96 
-111 EAPVEEAPVAEEAPA
+111 APVEEAPAPVEEAPKA
-126 EPAPRLDL
+126 EEQTRLDL
-134 AGKSKSELVDML
+134 AGKTKAELVGMM
-146 RELAT
+146 REAAA

-165 AAFFALRREEV
+165 AAFFALRRDEL

-186 GNNEND
+186 GNNEAD
-192 FTPKEDIDE
+192 FTPKEDADE
-201 NNLKE
+201 SNLKE
-206 LLNVLKERR
+206 LLDVLKERR

-257 KQLQQEFKDAG
+257 KQLQQDFKDAG
-268 DVPATAETEVW
+268 EVPPTADTEVW

-286 ERFYDVLKV
+286 ERFYDVLKM
-295 NRELRDYDFKKNL
+295 NKELRDYDFKKNL
-308 ELKQQLCEEAE
+308 ELKQQLCEDAE
-319 ALDEETDIV
+319 ALDEETDV
-328 TAFRKLQELHNKWR
+328 VAAFRKLQEMHTKWR

-369 YQSFFE
+369 YQTFFE
-375 DRKSKEKENADAKTA
+375 DRKSKEKENADAKTE
-390 LCEKIEEITTDDLKT
+390 LCEKIEQISTDDLKT

-444 CDEFFAKKAEFYKSM
+444 CDEFFAKKAEFYKTM

-513 VWKRFIAACDHFFE
+513 VWKRFIAACDHFFD
-527 QKKKQNVNVHAVEHE
+527 QKKKQNVNVHAVEHD
-542 NLKAKKDII
+542 NLKAKKEVI
-551 ATLKS
+551 ATLKA

-570 NLMDRWQ
+570 DLMDRWQ
-577 EIGHVPFREKDKI
+577 EIGHVPFKEKDKI
-590 YAQYRELIDKAFE
+590 YAQYRELVDKAFE
-603 TFNMRGTRPRGE
+603 TLNMRGSRPRGE
-615 GGSSRGPRQGGGDRN
+615 GGSRPRQGGGDRN

-665 NSLVQQMQ
+665 NSLVQEM
-673 SRIEDL
+673 
-679 KAEIADLERRIK
+679 ERRIVSLK
-691 ELDNE
+691 EEIAELEQRIKEMDA

>member
-1 MIEPRE
+1 MEPRE
-7 QSESMNNLEKDQNL
+7 QSESMNNLEKDQIL
-21 NTEPQN
+21 STEPQN

-41 PATEIPA
+41 PAPV
-48 PAEETPAEEPKAEEA
+48 
-63 PAEEPVAEEPVAED
+63 EEPVAEEPAAE
-77 APAEEPKA
+77 APAEEPA
-85 EEEPAEEPVAE
+85 
-96 EAPVEEPKAEETPTE
+96 VEEPKAEETP
-111 EAPVEEAPVAEEAPA
+111 
-126 EPAPRLDL
+126 RLDL
-134 AGKSKSELVDML
+134 AGKSKTELVDMM
-146 RELAT
+146 REMAA

-186 GNNEND
+186 GNNEMD
-192 FTPKEDIDE
+192 FTPKDDVDED
-201 NNLKE
+201 NLKE

-268 DVPATAETEVW
+268 DVPATAETEIW

-286 ERFYDVLKV
+286 ERFYDVLKM
-295 NRELRDYDFKKNL
+295 NKELRDYDFKKNL

-319 ALDEETDIV
+319 ALDEESDVV

-369 YQSFFE
+369 YQTFFE
-375 DRKSKEKENADAKTA
+375 DRKSKEKENADAKTE
-390 LCEKIEEITTDDLKT
+390 LCEKIEQITTDDLKT

-459 KEELSSNLAKKI
+459 KDELSTNLAKKI

-489 TEKFVELQKEWK
+489 TDKFVEMQKEWK

-513 VWKRFIAACDHFFE
+513 VWKRFIAACDHFFD

-542 NLKAKKDII
+542 NLKAKKEVI
-551 ATLKS
+551 ATLKA

-577 EIGHVPFREKDKI
+577 EIGHVPFKEKDKI
-590 YAQYRELIDKAFE
+590 YAQYRELVDKAFE
-603 TFNMRGTRPRGE
+603 TLNMRGSRSSGD
-615 GGSSRGPRQGGGDRN
+615 GGSRGYRQSAGSDRG

-641 EQRMSELKTFEN
+641 EQRMNELKTFEN

-665 NSLVQQMQ
+665 NSLVQEMER
-673 SRIEDL
+673 RIARL
-679 KAEIADLERRIK
+679 KEEIAELEQKIK
-691 ELDNE
+691 ELDND

>member
-1 MIEPRE
+1 MEPRE
-7 QSESMNNLEKDQNL
+7 QSESMNNLEKDQVL
-21 NTEPQN
+21 STEPQN
-27 EAQEVVNEEVKVEE
+27 EAQEVVSEEVKVEE
-41 PATEIPA
+41 AA
-48 PAEETPAEEPKAEEA
+48 PVQETTAPQEPKAEE
-63 PAEEPVAEEPVAED
+63 PQAEEPA
-77 APAEEPKA
+77 APAPK
-85 EEEPAEEPVAE
+85 
-96 EAPVEEPKAEETPTE
+96 
-111 EAPVEEAPVAEEAPA
+111 
-126 EPAPRLDL
+126 LDL
-134 AGKSKSELVDML
+134 AGKSKTELVELM
-146 RELAT
+146 REAAT
-151 RPIEEVKDEVQAIK
+151 RPIEEVKDDVQAIK
-165 AAFFALRREEV
+165 AAFFALRREEI

-186 GNNEND
+186 GNEESD
-192 FTPKEDIDE
+192 FTAKEDDEE

-215 TEYNAAQEANR
+215 TEFNAAQEANR

-257 KQLQQEFKDAG
+257 KQLQQEFKDTG
-268 DVPATAETEVW
+268 EVPATADTEVW

-286 ERFYDVLKV
+286 ERFYDVLKM
-295 NRELRDYDFKKNL
+295 NKELRDYDFKKNL
-308 ELKQQLCEEAE
+308 ELKQQLCEDAE
-319 ALDEETDIV
+319 ALDEESDV
-328 TAFRKLQELHNKWR
+328 VAAFRKLQEMHNEWR

-369 YQSFFE
+369 YQAFFE
-375 DRKSKEKENADAKTA
+375 DRKSKEKENADAKTE
-390 LCEKIEEITTDDLKT
+390 LCEKIEQIKTDDLKT

-444 CDEFFAKKAEFYKSM
+444 CDEFFGKKAEFFKSM
-459 KEELSSNLAKKI
+459 KEELTSNLAKKI

-478 ALMDSTEWKEA
+478 ALMDSTDWKEA
-489 TEKFVELQKEWK
+489 TDKFVEMQKEWK
-501 TIGPVVKKHSDA
+501 TIGPVVKKQSDA

-542 NLKAKKDII
+542 NLKAKKEVI

-556 TIEEAAEDAAQTVR
+556 TIEEAGENAAQSVR
-570 NLMDRWQ
+570 DLMDRWQ
-577 EIGHVPFREKDKI
+577 NIGHVPFKEKDKI

-603 TFNMRGTRPRGE
+603 TLNMRGPRYSDSAPRG
-615 GGSSRGPRQGGGDRN
+615 GGRQSGNDRG

-665 NSLVQQMQ
+665 NSLVQEMER
-673 SRIEDL
+673 RIARL
-679 KAEIADLERRIK
+679 KEEIADLEKRIK
-691 ELDNE
+691 DLDNE

>member
-1 MIEPRE
+1 MNNRHLLVLEKLKKIMMEPRE

-21 NTEPQN
+21 STEPQN
-27 EAQEVVNEEVKVEE
+27 EAQEVVSEEVTVNE
-41 PATEIPA
+41 PV
-48 PAEETPAEEPKAEEA
+48 AEEPVKEEPVPAE
-63 PAEEPVAEEPVAED
+63 PAEEPVAEEPSS
-77 APAEEPKA
+77 APKLE
-85 EEEPAEEPVAE
+85 
-96 EAPVEEPKAEETPTE
+96 
-111 EAPVEEAPVAEEAPA
+111 
-126 EPAPRLDL
+126 L
-134 AGKSKSELVDML
+134 AGKSKSELVDMM
-146 RELAT
+146 RAAAA
-151 RPIEEVKDEVQAIK
+151 RPIEDVKDEVQAIK
-165 AAFFALRREEV
+165 AAFFALRREET

-186 GNNEND
+186 GNEESD
-192 FTPKEDIDE
+192 FTPKEDDDE

-268 DVPATAETEVW
+268 EVPATADTEVW

-286 ERFYDVLKV
+286 ERFYDVLKM
-295 NRELRDYDFKKNL
+295 NKELRDYDFKKNL

-319 ALDEETDIV
+319 ALDEEGDIV
-328 TAFRKLQELHNKWR
+328 TAFRQLQELHNKWR

-375 DRKSKEKENADAKTA
+375 ERKSKEKENADAKTE
-390 LCEKIEEITTDDLKT
+390 LCEKIEQISTDNLKT

-459 KEELSSNLAKKI
+459 KEELSGNLAKKI

-489 TEKFVELQKEWK
+489 TDKFIEMQKEWK

-527 QKKKQNVNVHAVEHE
+527 QKKKQNVNIHAVEHD
-542 NLKAKKDII
+542 NLKAKKEII

-570 NLMDRWQ
+570 ELMERWQ
-577 EIGHVPFREKDKI
+577 EIGHVPFKEKDKI
-590 YAQYRELIDKAFE
+590 YAQYRELIDKAYE
-603 TFNMRGTRPRGE
+603 TLNMRGYRPSGDGYSR
-615 GGSSRGPRQGGGDRN
+615 SSRQSSGGDRN
-630 LSERDRLVRTY
+630 LSERDRLVRSY

-665 NSLVQQMQ
+665 NSLVQEM
-673 SRIEDL
+673 
-679 KAEIADLERRIK
+679 ERRIARLK
-691 ELDNE
+691 EEIAELEQKIKEMDKA

>member
-1 MIEPRE
+1 MMLELKECIMMEPRE
-7 QSESMNNLEKDQNL
+7 QSESMNNLEKDQIL
-21 NTEPQN
+21 STEPQN
-27 EAQEVVNEEVKVEE
+27 EAQEVVSEEVIVNEPVAEE
-41 PATEIPA
+41 PAK
-48 PAEETPAEEPKAEEA
+48 EEPVAEEPAKEEPVAEEPA
-63 PAEEPVAEEPVAED
+63 KEEPVAEEPVAEEPVAEE
-77 APAEEPKA
+77 PA
-85 EEEPAEEPVAE
+85 AEEPVAE
-96 EAPVEEPKAEETPTE
+96 
-111 EAPVEEAPVAEEAPA
+111 PVAEDTPVEDDEQSSAPK
-126 EPAPRLDL
+126 LDL
-134 AGKSKSELVDML
+134 AGKSKSELVDLM
-146 RELAT
+146 RAAAT

-165 AAFFALRREEV
+165 AAFFALRREEL

-186 GNNEND
+186 GNEESD
-192 FTPKEDIDE
+192 FTPKEDSDE

-244 NDPDNINRQFNRV
+244 NDPDNINRQYNRV

-268 DVPATAETEVW
+268 EVPATADTEVW

-286 ERFYDVLKV
+286 ERFYDVLKM
-295 NRELRDYDFKKNL
+295 NKELRDYDFKKNL

-319 ALDEETDIV
+319 ALDEDSDIV
-328 TAFRKLQELHNKWR
+328 SAFRHLQELHNKWR

-369 YQSFFE
+369 YQTFFE
-375 DRKSKEKENADAKTA
+375 ERKSKEKENADAKTE
-390 LCEKIEEITTDDLKT
+390 LCEKIEQISTDDLKT

-429 SRKANAA
+429 SRKVNAA

-444 CDEFFAKKAEFYKSM
+444 CDDFFSKKAEFYKSM
-459 KEELSSNLAKKI
+459 KEELSTNLAKKI
-471 DLCERAE
+471 NLCERAE
-478 ALMDSTEWKEA
+478 SLMDSTEWKEA
-489 TEKFVELQKEWK
+489 TDQFIEMQKEWK

-527 QKKKQNVNVHAVEHE
+527 QKKKQNVNVHAVEHN
-542 NLKAKKDII
+542 NLKAKKEII
-551 ATLKS
+551 ANLKS

-570 NLMDRWQ
+570 DLMDRWQ
-577 EIGHVPFREKDKI
+577 EIGHVPFKEKDKI

-603 TFNMRGTRPRGE
+603 TLNMRGMRPSGD
-615 GGSSRGPRQGGGDRN
+615 GGSRSGRQSSGSDRG
-630 LSERDRLVRTY
+630 LSERDKLVRTY

-665 NSLVQQMQ
+665 NSLVQEM
-673 SRIEDL
+673 
-679 KAEIADLERRIK
+679 ERRIARLK
-691 ELDNE
+691 EEIAELEQKIKEMDNA

>member
-1 MIEPRE
+1 MMEPRE
-7 QSESMNNLEKDQNL
+7 QSESIENLEKDQVL
-21 NTEPQN
+21 STEPQN
-27 EAQEVVNEEVKVEE
+27 EAQEVLSEEVKVEE
-41 PATEIPA
+41 PVT
-48 PAEETPAEEPKAEEA
+48 
-63 PAEEPVAEEPVAED
+63 V
-77 APAEEPKA
+77 
-85 EEEPAEEPVAE
+85 EEPAEEHKAE
-96 EAPVEEPKAEETPTE
+96 ESEPVEEPKAEEPAAE
-111 EAPVEEAPVAEEAPA
+111 PEAVEPAPVEETAVEEPAAEEPAPA
-126 EPAPRLDL
+126 EEKTVEEPKAEEPAPKLDL
-134 AGKSKSELVDML
+134 AGKSKSELVDMM
-146 RELAT
+146 REAAT
-151 RPIEEVKDEVQAIK
+151 RPIEDVKEEVQAIK
-165 AAFFALRREEV
+165 AAFFALRHEEV
-176 AKEKEEFLAN
+176 AKEKEEYLAN
-186 GNNEND
+186 GNEESA
-192 FTPKEDIDE
+192 FTPKEDPDE

-226 EANLEK
+226 EANLAK

-237 ALINEIA
+237 ELINEIA

-257 KQLQQEFKDAG
+257 KQLQQDFKDAG
-268 DVPATAETEVW
+268 DVPATADTEVW

-286 ERFYDVLKV
+286 ERFYDVLKM
-295 NRELRDYDFKKNL
+295 NKELRDYDFKKNL

-319 ALDEETDIV
+319 ALDEEPDIV
-328 TAFRKLQELHNKWR
+328 TAFRKLQELHNSWR

-369 YQSFFE
+369 YQTFFE

-390 LCEKIEEITTDDLKT
+390 LCEKIEAISTDDLKT

-444 CDEFFAKKAEFYKSM
+444 CDDFFSKKAEFYKTM
-459 KEELSSNLAKKI
+459 KEEMTSNLAKKI

-489 TEKFVELQKEWK
+489 TEKFVEMQKEWK
-501 TIGPVVKKHSDA
+501 TIGPVVKKQSDL

-527 QKKKQNVNVHAVEHE
+527 QKKKQNVNVHAVEHD

-551 ATLKS
+551 ATLKA
-556 TIEEAAEDAAQTVR
+556 TIEEASDDAAQTVR
-570 NLMDRWQ
+570 DLMDRWQ
-577 EIGHVPFREKDKI
+577 EIGHVPFKEKDKV

-603 TFNMRGTRPRGE
+603 TFNMRGTRPRGD
-615 GGSSRGPRQGGGDRN
+615 GGSPRSGRQSGSDRG

-665 NSLVQQMQ
+665 NSLVQEM
-673 SRIEDL
+673 
-679 KAEIADLERRIK
+679 ERRIVSLK
-691 ELDNE
+691 EEIAELEQKIKDMDNA

>member
-1 MIEPRE
+1 
-7 QSESMNNLEKDQNL
+7 MNNLEKDQIL
-21 NTEPQN
+21 STEAQN
-27 EAQEVVNEEVKVEE
+27 EPQEVVSEEVKVEE
-41 PATEIPA
+41 PATE
-48 PAEETPAEEPKAEEA
+48 EPK
-63 PAEEPVAEEPVAED
+63 AEEPVAEEP
-77 APAEEPKA
+77 K
-85 EEEPAEEPVAE
+85 AEEPVAE
-96 EAPVEEPKAEETPTE
+96 EAVAEETA
-111 EAPVEEAPVAEEAPA
+111 APE
-126 EPAPRLDL
+126 EPAPKLEL
-134 AGKSKSELVDML
+134 AGKIKSELVEMM
-146 RELAT
+146 RTVAA

-165 AAFFALRREEV
+165 AAFFALRREET
-176 AKEKEEFLAN
+176 AQEKEAFLAN
-186 GNNEND
+186 GNEESD
-192 FTPKEDIDE
+192 FTPKEDADE
-201 NNLKE
+201 NDLKE

-237 ALINEIA
+237 VLINEIA

-268 DVPATAETEVW
+268 EVPATADTEIW

-286 ERFYDVLKV
+286 ERFYDVLKM
-295 NRELRDYDFKKNL
+295 NKELRDYDFKKNL

-328 TAFRKLQELHNKWR
+328 AAFRKLQELHNNWR

-369 YQSFFE
+369 YQTFFE
-375 DRKSKEKENADAKTA
+375 DRKSKEKENADAKTE
-390 LCEKIEEITTDDLKT
+390 LCEKIEQISTDNLKT

-444 CDEFFAKKAEFYKSM
+444 CDEFFAKKAEFYKNM

-478 ALMDSTEWKEA
+478 ALMDSTDWKEA
-489 TEKFVELQKEWK
+489 TDKFVEMQKEWK
-501 TIGPVVKKHSDA
+501 TIGPVVKKYSDN

-527 QKKKQNVNVHAVEHE
+527 EKKKQNVNVHAVEHD
-542 NLKAKKDII
+542 NLKAKKEVI
-551 ATLKS
+551 ANLKA

-570 NLMDRWQ
+570 DLMDRWQ
-577 EIGHVPFREKDKI
+577 EIGHVPFKEKDKI
-590 YAQYRELIDKAFE
+590 YAQYRELVDKAFE
-603 TFNMRGTRPRGE
+603 TLNMRGSRPRGD
-615 GGSSRGPRQGGGDRN
+615 GGSRGPRLSGGDRN

-665 NSLVQQMQ
+665 NSLVQEMER
-673 SRIEDL
+673 RIAKL
-679 KAEIADLERRIK
+679 KEEIAELEQKIK
-691 ELDNE
+691 ELDNA

>member
-1 MIEPRE
+1 MMEPRE
-7 QSESMNNLEKDQNL
+7 QSESMNNLEKDQIL
-21 NTEPQN
+21 STEPQN
-27 EAQEVVNEEVKVEE
+27 EAQEVVSEEVKVEE
-41 PATEIPA
+41 PA
-48 PAEETPAEEPKAEEA
+48 PAEEPAPVEEA
-63 PAEEPVAEEPVAED
+63 
-77 APAEEPKA
+77 
-85 EEEPAEEPVAE
+85 
-96 EAPVEEPKAEETPTE
+96 APVEEPE
-111 EAPVEEAPVAEEAPA
+111 EAEDKPEAPH
-126 EPAPRLDL
+126 LDL
-134 AGKSKSELVDML
+134 AGKTKAELVDMM
-146 RELAT
+146 RATAT

-186 GNNEND
+186 GNNEVD
-192 FTPKEDIDE
+192 FTPKDDVDE

-268 DVPATAETEVW
+268 DVPATAETDVW

-286 ERFYDVLKV
+286 ERFYDVLKM
-295 NRELRDYDFKKNL
+295 NKELRDYDFKKNL

-319 ALDEETDIV
+319 ELDEEPDVV

-369 YQSFFE
+369 YQTFFE

-390 LCEKIEEITTDDLKT
+390 LCEKIEEISTDDLKT

-444 CDEFFAKKAEFYKSM
+444 CDDFFAKKADFYKSM
-459 KEELSSNLAKKI
+459 KEELSANLAKKI

-489 TEKFVELQKEWK
+489 TDKFVEMQKEWK

-513 VWKRFIAACDHFFE
+513 VWKRFIAACDHFFD
-527 QKKKQNVNVHAVEHE
+527 QKKKQNVNVHAVEHD

-556 TIEEAAEDAAQTVR
+556 TIEEAADDAAQTVR
-570 NLMDRWQ
+570 DLMDRWQ
-577 EIGHVPFREKDKI
+577 EIGHVPFKEKDKI
-590 YAQYRELIDKAFE
+590 YAQYRELIDQAFD
-603 TFNMRGTRPRGE
+603 TLNMRGSRPRNE
-615 GGSSRGPRQGGGDRN
+615 GGSSRGPRQGNDRN

-665 NSLVQQMQ
+665 NSLVQQMEQ
-673 SRIEDL
+673 RIVSL
-679 KAEIADLERRIK
+679 KEEIAQLEQKIK

>member
-1 MIEPRE
+1 
-7 QSESMNNLEKDQNL
+7 MNNLEKDQNL
-21 NTEPQN
+21 STEPQN
-27 EAQEVVNEEVKVEE
+27 EAQEVVSEEVTVNE
-41 PATEIPA
+41 PV
-48 PAEETPAEEPKAEEA
+48 AEEPVKEEPVAAE
-63 PAEEPVAEEPVAED
+63 PAEEPVAEEPSS
-77 APAEEPKA
+77 APKLE
-85 EEEPAEEPVAE
+85 
-96 EAPVEEPKAEETPTE
+96 
-111 EAPVEEAPVAEEAPA
+111 
-126 EPAPRLDL
+126 L
-134 AGKSKSELVDML
+134 AGKSKSELVDMM
-146 RELAT
+146 RAAAA
-151 RPIEEVKDEVQAIK
+151 RPIEDVKDEVQAIK
-165 AAFFALRREEV
+165 AAFFALRREET

-186 GNNEND
+186 GNEESD
-192 FTPKEDIDE
+192 FTPKEDDDE

-268 DVPATAETEVW
+268 EVPATADTEVW

-286 ERFYDVLKV
+286 ERFYDVLKM
-295 NRELRDYDFKKNL
+295 NKELRDYDFKKNL

-319 ALDEETDIV
+319 ALDEEGDIV
-328 TAFRKLQELHNKWR
+328 TAFRQLQELHNKWR

-375 DRKSKEKENADAKTA
+375 ERKSKEKENADAKTE
-390 LCEKIEEITTDDLKT
+390 LCEKIEQISTDNLKT

-413 KQIIA
+413 KRIIA

-444 CDEFFAKKAEFYKSM
+444 CDDFFAKKAEFYKSM
-459 KEELSSNLAKKI
+459 KEELSGNLAKKI

-489 TEKFVELQKEWK
+489 TDKFIEMQKEWK

-527 QKKKQNVNVHAVEHE
+527 QKKKQNVNIHAVEHD
-542 NLKAKKDII
+542 NLKAKKEII

-570 NLMDRWQ
+570 ELMERWQ
-577 EIGHVPFREKDKI
+577 EIGHVPFKEKDKI
-590 YAQYRELIDKAFE
+590 YAQYRELIDKAYE
-603 TFNMRGTRPRGE
+603 TLNMRGYRPSGDGYSR
-615 GGSSRGPRQGGGDRN
+615 SSRQSSGGDRN
-630 LSERDRLVRTY
+630 LSERDRLVRSY

-665 NSLVQQMQ
+665 NSLVQEM
-673 SRIEDL
+673 
-679 KAEIADLERRIK
+679 ERRIARLK
-691 ELDNE
+691 EEIAELEQKIKEMDKA

>member
-1 MIEPRE
+1 MEPRE
-7 QSESMNNLEKDQNL
+7 QSESMNNLENDQNL
-21 NTEPQN
+21 STEPQN
-27 EAQEVVNEEVKVEE
+27 EAQEVVNEEVKVE
-41 PATEIPA
+41 A
-48 PAEETPAEEPKAEEA
+48 PEAEA
-63 PAEEPVAEEPVAED
+63 PAAEAPEAEAPVAEAQEA
-77 APAEEPKA
+77 APE
-85 EEEPAEEPVAE
+85 
-96 EAPVEEPKAEETPTE
+96 PVEEPKATPK
-111 EAPVEEAPVAEEAPA
+111 
-126 EPAPRLDL
+126 LDL
-134 AGKSKSELVDML
+134 TGKSKSELVDMM
-146 RELAT
+146 REAAT
-151 RPIEEVKDEVQAIK
+151 RPIEDVKDEVQAIK
-165 AAFFALRREEV
+165 AAFFALRREEMSQ
-176 AKEKEEFLAN
+176 EKEAFLAN
-186 GNNEND
+186 GNEEGD
-192 FTPKEDIDE
+192 FVPKEDVDE

-226 EANLEK
+226 EANLAK

-237 ALINEIA
+237 TLINEIA

-268 DVPATAETEVW
+268 EVPATADTEIW

-308 ELKQQLCEEAE
+308 EQKQQLCEEAE

-369 YQSFFE
+369 YQTFFE
-375 DRKSKEKENADAKTA
+375 DRKSKEKENADAKTE
-390 LCEKIEEITTDDLKT
+390 LCEKIEQITTDNLKT

-444 CDEFFAKKAEFYKSM
+444 CDDFFAKKAEFYKTM
-459 KEELSSNLAKKI
+459 KDELSSNLAKKI

-478 ALMDSTEWKEA
+478 ALMESTEWKEA
-489 TEKFVELQKEWK
+489 TDKFVEMQKEWK

-527 QKKKQNVNVHAVEHE
+527 QKKKQNVNVHAVEHD
-542 NLKAKKDII
+542 NLKAKKEVI
-551 ATLKS
+551 ATLKA

-577 EIGHVPFREKDKI
+577 EIGHVPFKEKDKI
-590 YAQYRELIDKAFE
+590 YAQYRELVDKAFE
-603 TFNMRGTRPRGE
+603 TLNMRGSRSSGE
-615 GGSSRGPRQGGGDRN
+615 GSSRGPRQSSGSDRG

-665 NSLVQQMQ
+665 NSLVQEMERRI
-673 SRIEDL
+673 SRL
-679 KAEIADLERRIK
+679 KEEIAELEQKIK
-691 ELDNE
+691 ELDNADAQ

>member
-1 MIEPRE
+1 MEPRE
-7 QSESMNNLEKDQNL
+7 QSESMNNLEKDQIL
-21 NTEPQN
+21 STVPQN
-27 EAQEVVNEEVKVEE
+27 EAQEAVNEEVNVVE
-41 PATEIPA
+41 PAPKQEA
-48 PAEETPAEEPKAEEA
+48 VQEEPKQDQ
-63 PAEEPVAEEPVAED
+63 EEPVKT
-77 APAEEPKA
+77 PK
-85 EEEPAEEPVAE
+85 
-96 EAPVEEPKAEETPTE
+96 
-111 EAPVEEAPVAEEAPA
+111 
-126 EPAPRLDL
+126 LDL
-134 AGKSKSELVDML
+134 AHKSKGELVDLM
-146 RELAT
+146 REAAG
-151 RPIEEVKDEVQAIK
+151 RPIEEVKDDVQAIK
-165 AAFFALRREEV
+165 AAFFALRREEI

-186 GNNEND
+186 GNEEND
-192 FTPKEDIDE
+192 FTPKEDSDE

-257 KQLQQEFKDAG
+257 KQLQQDFKDAG
-268 DVPATAETEVW
+268 EVPATADTEVW

-286 ERFYDVLKV
+286 ERFYDVLKM
-295 NRELRDYDFKKNL
+295 NKELRDYDFKKNL

-319 ALDEETDIV
+319 ALDEEADIV
-328 TAFRKLQELHNKWR
+328 AAFRKLQELHNNWR
-342 EIGPVAKELREE
+342 EIGPVAKELRED

-369 YQSFFE
+369 YQTFFE

-390 LCEKIEEITTDDLKT
+390 LCEKIEQISTDDLKT

-444 CDEFFAKKAEFYKSM
+444 CDDFFGKKAEFYKSM
-459 KEELSSNLAKKI
+459 KEELSANLAKKI

-489 TEKFVELQKEWK
+489 TDKFVELQKEWK

-527 QKKKQNVNVHAVEHE
+527 EKKKQNVNVHAVEHD
-542 NLKAKKDII
+542 NLKAKKEVI

-556 TIEEAAEDAAQTVR
+556 TIEEAGEEAAQKVR
-570 NLMDRWQ
+570 ELMDRWQ
-577 EIGHVPFREKDKI
+577 EIGHVPFKEKDKI
-590 YAQYRELIDKAFE
+590 YAQYRELIDKAFD
-603 TFNMRGTRPRGE
+603 TLNMRGSRPRGE
-615 GGSSRGPRQGGGDRN
+615 GGSSFRGSRQSGSDRG

-665 NSLVQQMQ
+665 NSLVREMER
-673 SRIEDL
+673 RIASL
-679 KAEIADLERRIK
+679 KEEIADLEQRIK
-691 ELDNE
+691 DLDNA

>member
-1 MIEPRE
+1 M
-7 QSESMNNLEKDQNL
+7 S
-21 NTEPQN
+21 TEPQN
-27 EAQEVVNEEVKVEE
+27 ETQEVMSEEVKVEE
-41 PATEIPA
+41 PAPTEEPV
-48 PAEETPAEEPKAEEA
+48 AEEPKAEEPVAEEPA
-63 PAEEPVAEEPVAED
+63 PAEEPVAEEPVAE
-77 APAEEPKA
+77 
-85 EEEPAEEPVAE
+85 EPAA
-96 EAPVEEPKAEETPTE
+96 EAPVEEPKAEE
-111 EAPVEEAPVAEEAPA
+111 PA
-126 EPAPRLDL
+126 NEEPAAPKLEL
-134 AGKSKSELVDML
+134 ADKSKSELVDMM
-146 RELAT
+146 RGLAA

-165 AAFFALRREEV
+165 AAFFALRREEM

-186 GNNEND
+186 GNEEND
-192 FTPKEDIDE
+192 FTPKEDPDE

-257 KQLQQEFKDAG
+257 KQLQQDFKDVG
-268 DVPATAETEVW
+268 EVPATADTEVW

-286 ERFYDVLKV
+286 ERFYDVLKM
-295 NRELRDYDFKKNL
+295 NKELRDYDFKKNL

-328 TAFRKLQELHNKWR
+328 IAFRKLQEMHNKWR

-369 YQSFFE
+369 YQTFFE

-390 LCEKIEEITTDDLKT
+390 LCEKIEQISTDDLKT

-444 CDEFFAKKAEFYKSM
+444 CDDFFGKKAEFYKSM

-489 TEKFVELQKEWK
+489 TDKFVEMQKEWK

-527 QKKKQNVNVHAVEHE
+527 QKKKQHVNVHAVEHD
-542 NLKAKKDII
+542 NLKAKKEVI
-551 ATLKS
+551 ANLKA
-556 TIEEAAEDAAQTVR
+556 TIEEAAEDAAQKVR
-570 NLMDRWQ
+570 DLMDRWQ
-577 EIGHVPFREKDKI
+577 EIGHVPFKEKDKI
-590 YAQYRELIDKAFE
+590 YTQYRELIDKAFE
-603 TFNMRGTRPRGE
+603 TLNMRGTRPRGE
-615 GGSSRGPRQGGGDRN
+615 GGSPRGGRQSGGSDRG

-665 NSLVQQMQ
+665 NSLVQEMER
-673 SRIEDL
+673 RIARL
-679 KAEIADLERRIK
+679 KEEIAELEQKIK

>member
-1 MIEPRE
+1 MEPRE

-21 NTEPQN
+21 STEPQT
-27 EAQEVVNEEVKVEE
+27 EAQEVVSEVVKV
-41 PATEIPA
+41 
-48 PAEETPAEEPKAEEA
+48 
-63 PAEEPVAEEPVAED
+63 
-77 APAEEPKA
+77 
-85 EEEPAEEPVAE
+85 EEPVAE
-96 EAPVEEPKAEETPTE
+96 EAPAPVVEETP
-111 EAPVEEAPVAEEAPA
+111 APVAEQAPA
-126 EPAPRLDL
+126 EEVKDTKLDL
-134 AGKSKSELVDML
+134 AGKTKGELVDMM

-176 AKEKEEFLAN
+176 AKEKEAFLAN
-186 GNNEND
+186 GNEDGD
-192 FTPKEDIDE
+192 FTAKEDTDE

-215 TEYNAAQEANR
+215 TEFNAAQEANR

-237 ALINEIA
+237 KLINEIA

-257 KQLQQEFKDAG
+257 KQLQQDFKDAG
-268 DVPATAETEVW
+268 EVPASADTEVW

-286 ERFYDVLKV
+286 ERFYDVLKM
-295 NRELRDYDFKKNL
+295 NKELRDYDFKKNL
-308 ELKQQLCEEAE
+308 ELKQQLCEDAE
-319 ALDEETDIV
+319 ALDEEPDV
-328 TAFRKLQELHNKWR
+328 VSAFRKLQEMHNEWR

-369 YQSFFE
+369 YQTFFE

-390 LCEKIEEITTDDLKT
+390 LCEKIEAIETDNLKT
-405 YAQWDEVT
+405 YTQWDEVT

-424 KLGYA
+424 KLGFA

-444 CDEFFAKKAEFYKSM
+444 CDDFFGKKAEFFKST
-459 KEELSSNLAKKI
+459 KEELSANLAKKI
-471 DLCERAE
+471 ELCERAE
-478 ALMDSTEWKEA
+478 SLMDSTEWKE
-489 TEKFVELQKEWK
+489 TTDKFIEMQKEWK
-501 TIGPVVKKHSDA
+501 AIGPVVKKYSDS

-527 QKKKQNVNVHAVEHE
+527 QKKKQNVNVHAVEHD
-542 NLKAKKDII
+542 NLKAKKEVI
-551 ATLKS
+551 ATLKA
-556 TIEEAAEDAAQTVR
+556 TIEEAGEEAAQTVR
-570 NLMDRWQ
+570 DLMDRWQ
-577 EIGHVPFREKDKI
+577 SIGHVPFKDKDKI

-603 TFNMRGTRPRGE
+603 TLNMRGSRPSGD
-615 GGSSRGPRQGGGDRN
+615 GGSRGPRQGGNDRG

-665 NSLVQQMQ
+665 NSLVQEM
-673 SRIEDL
+673 
-679 KAEIADLERRIK
+679 ERRIARLK
-691 ELDNE
+691 EEIAELEQKIKDLDNA

>member
-1 MIEPRE
+1 MMDSRE
-7 QSESMNNLEKDQNL
+7 QSESMNNLEKDQTL
-21 NTEPQN
+21 NTEPKN
-27 EAQEVVNEEVKVEE
+27 EAQEIVNEEVNVEE
-41 PATEIPA
+41 PATEEA
-48 PAEETPAEEPKAEEA
+48 PATATEA
-63 PAEEPVAEEPVAED
+63 PAEE
-77 APAEEPKA
+77 AP
-85 EEEPAEEPVAE
+85 
-96 EAPVEEPKAEETPTE
+96 
-111 EAPVEEAPVAEEAPA
+111 APVEEAPAPVEEAPKA
-126 EPAPRLDL
+126 EEQTRLDL
-134 AGKSKSELVDML
+134 AGKTKAELVGMM
-146 RELAT
+146 REAAA

-165 AAFFALRREEV
+165 AAFFALRRDEL

-186 GNNEND
+186 GNNEAD
-192 FTPKEDIDE
+192 FTPKEDADE
-201 NNLKE
+201 SNLKE
-206 LLNVLKERR
+206 LLDVLKERR

-257 KQLQQEFKDAG
+257 KQLQQDFKDAG
-268 DVPATAETEVW
+268 EVPPTADTEVW

-286 ERFYDVLKV
+286 ERFYDVLKM
-295 NRELRDYDFKKNL
+295 NKELRDYDFKKNL
-308 ELKQQLCEEAE
+308 ELKQQLCEDAE
-319 ALDEETDIV
+319 ALDEETDV
-328 TAFRKLQELHNKWR
+328 VAAFRKLQEMHTKWR

-369 YQSFFE
+369 YQTFFE
-375 DRKSKEKENADAKTA
+375 DRKSKEKENADAKTE
-390 LCEKIEEITTDDLKT
+390 LCEKIEQISTDDLKT

-444 CDEFFAKKAEFYKSM
+444 CDEFFAKKAEFYKTM

-513 VWKRFIAACDHFFE
+513 VWKRFIAACDHFFD
-527 QKKKQNVNVHAVEHE
+527 QKKKQNVNVHAVEHD
-542 NLKAKKDII
+542 NLKAKKEVIT
-551 ATLKS
+551 TLKA

-570 NLMDRWQ
+570 DLMDRWQ
-577 EIGHVPFREKDKI
+577 EIGHVPFKEKDKI
-590 YAQYRELIDKAFE
+590 YAQYRELVDKAFE
-603 TFNMRGTRPRGE
+603 TLNMRGSRPRGE
-615 GGSSRGPRQGGGDRN
+615 GGSRPRQGGGDRN

-665 NSLVQQMQ
+665 NSLVQEM
-673 SRIEDL
+673 
-679 KAEIADLERRIK
+679 ERRIVSLK
-691 ELDNE
+691 EEIAELEQRIKEMDA

>member
-7 QSESMNNLEKDQNL
+7 QSESKDNLEKDQIQS
-21 NTEPQN
+21 TEPQN
-27 EAQEVVNEEVKVEE
+27 EVQEVVNEEVKVEE
-41 PATEIPA
+41 PAI
-48 PAEETPAEEPKAEEA
+48 EEPKAEEPKAEEA
-63 PAEEPVAEEPVAED
+63 
-77 APAEEPKA
+77 APAA
-85 EEEPAEEPVAE
+85 EPAEEPAKE
-96 EAPVEEPKAEETPTE
+96 EKPS
-111 EAPVEEAPVAEEAPA
+111 
-126 EPAPRLDL
+126 LDL
-134 AGKSKSELVDML
+134 ASKSKSELVDLM

-151 RPIEEVKDEVQAIK
+151 RPIEDVKDEVQTIK
-165 AAFFALRREEV
+165 AAFFALRRDEV

-186 GNNEND
+186 GNDEGD
-192 FTPKEDIDE
+192 FTPKEDVDE

-268 DVPATAETEVW
+268 EVPATADTEVW

-319 ALDEETDIV
+319 ELDDETDVV

-369 YQSFFE
+369 YQTFFE

-390 LCEKIEEITTDDLKT
+390 LCEKIEEITTDNLKT

-444 CDEFFAKKAEFYKSM
+444 CDEFFAKKAEFYKTM

-489 TEKFVELQKEWK
+489 TDKFVELQKEWK

-527 QKKKQNVNVHAVEHE
+527 EKKKQNVNVHAVEHE

-551 ATLKS
+551 ATLKA
-556 TIEEAAEDAAQTVR
+556 TIEEATEDAAQTVR
-570 NLMDRWQ
+570 DLMDRWQ
-577 EIGHVPFREKDKI
+577 EIGHVPFKEKDKI

-603 TFNMRGTRPRGE
+603 TFNMRGSRPRGE
-615 GGSSRGPRQGGGDRN
+615 GGGSRGLRQGGSDRN

-665 NSLVQQMQ
+665 NSLVQQME
-673 SRIEDL
+673 SRIVGL
-679 KAEIADLERRIK
+679 KEEIAELERRIK